1 MTQAVQADQPTA
13 MLFGERLIA
22 EGLLASRD
30 LERALAAQREMGG
43 YIGDVLTRLG
53 LIAEPD
59 LFRMLAEHLQVDWI
73 QKDDFPEAP
82 LDIAPLPTAFLFNN
96 QIAPVKA
103 DEHGWCSPQPNPKP
117 LLYKKH

>member
-1 MTQAVQADQPTA
+1 MTQAVQANQPSS

-53 LIAEPD
+53 LIAEQD

-82 LDIAPLPTAFLFNN
+82 LDLSLIHISEPTR
-96 QIAPVKA
+96 P
-103 DEHGWCSPQPNPKP
+103 
-117 LLYKKH
+117 Y

>member
-1 MTQAVQADQPTA
+1 
-13 MLFGERLIA
+13 
-22 EGLLASRD
+22 
-30 LERALAAQREMGG
+30 
-43 YIGDVLTRLG
+43 VLTRLG

-96 QIAPVKA
+96 HIAPVKVGRA
-103 DEHGWCSPQPNPKP
+103 GHGVRLQPNHKP
-117 LLYKKH
+117 RLCKKH